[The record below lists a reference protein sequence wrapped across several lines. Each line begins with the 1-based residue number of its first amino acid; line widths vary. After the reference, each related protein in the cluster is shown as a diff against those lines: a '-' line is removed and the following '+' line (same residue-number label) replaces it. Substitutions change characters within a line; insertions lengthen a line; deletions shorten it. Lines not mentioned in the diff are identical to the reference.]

1 MVAIKLS
8 VKGLFLARIKSQ
20 QKLGKVI
27 CVMWRISSKHC
38 RKIKLKQEIQFKLGS
53 SPVKNFIFFS

>member
-27 CVMWRISSKHC
+27 CVM
-38 RKIKLKQEIQFKLGS
+38 
-53 SPVKNFIFFS
+53 